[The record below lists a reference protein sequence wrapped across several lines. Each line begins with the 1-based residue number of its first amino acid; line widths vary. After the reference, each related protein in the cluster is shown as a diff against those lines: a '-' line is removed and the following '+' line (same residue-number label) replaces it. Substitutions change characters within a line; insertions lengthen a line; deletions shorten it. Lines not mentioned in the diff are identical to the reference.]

1 MAALDIHHVT
11 INTADLDASV
21 AFYNDIIGAE
31 TVHRPDL
38 GYPGAWL
45 QLGSTMFHFN
55 GGDMAKSRDGKVH
68 RGGGAVDHVALRA
81 HDLPR
86 LQPLARL
93 GALAVDPHLAGA
105 QELFEP
111 AMAEAGEMTLEPA
124 VEPKLGLVFADGDGG
139 DAAHAFSALPS
150 P

>member
-81 HDLPR
+81 HDFDKTLR
-86 LQPLARL
+86 LLEAKGFDYRQNIIPDAGLWQLFVYDPNGVLIEFNFPVAEEPT
-93 GALAVDPHLAGA
+93 GAKG
-105 QELFEP
+105 
-111 AMAEAGEMTLEPA
+111 
-124 VEPKLGLVFADGDGG
+124 
-139 DAAHAFSALPS
+139 PS
-150 P
+150 EGRRFVPNQF